1 MAMASENQRYCRKC
15 LLEDMKGTQ
24 DYENMHRYI
33 RQLDREIRA
42 DDRLYRY
49 RLHQCRQCD
58 RLLNGMCRI
67 CGCFVEMRAAIKVKS
82 CPDVVPKW

>member
-1 MAMASENQRYCRKC
+1 MDRNRHDR
-15 LLEDMKGTQ
+15 GIIR
-24 DYENMHRYI
+24 HR
-33 RQLDREIRA
+33 
-42 DDRLYRY
+42 
-49 RLHQCRQCD
+49 CRQCD